1 MARGAAGALGELGG
15 PGAKSRTAGIKAALA
30 PTYRLHVL

>member
-15 PGAKSRTAGIKAALA
+15 PGAKSRAAGIKAALA